1 MMARKKPLKI
11 REGRVYYVVFFG
23 NVEGD
28 MDDREKLPVI
38 IRHWIGH
45 NEGHI
50 EEYRQWAE
58 RADALG
64 FAGVKARIA
73 EAVKEIIQSN
83 NLLQEALKELEA
95 S

>member
-1 MMARKKPLKI
+1 
-11 REGRVYYVVFFG
+11 
-23 NVEGD
+23 

-45 NEGHI
+45 NEEHI

-64 FAGVKARIA
+64 FAGVKARIT

-83 NLLQEALKELEA
+83 NLLQEALRELEA

>member
-1 MMARKKPLKI
+1 
-11 REGRVYYVVFFG
+11 
-23 NVEGD
+23 
-28 MDDREKLPVI
+28 MDDREKLPII

-45 NEGHI
+45 NEEHI

-64 FAGVKARIA
+64 FAGVKARIT
-73 EAVKEIIQSN
+73 EAVQEIMQSN
-83 NLLQEALKELEA
+83 NLLQEALKELAA

>member
-1 MMARKKPLKI
+1 M
-11 REGRVYYVVFFG
+11 GRVYDVAFFG
-23 NVEGD
+23 NIEGD

-45 NEGHI
+45 NEEHI

-58 RADALG
+58 KAGGLG
-64 FAGVKARIA
+64 LQGVKARIT

-83 NLLQEALKELEA
+83 TLLQEALKELAA

>member
-1 MMARKKPLKI
+1 
-11 REGRVYYVVFFG
+11 
-23 NVEGD
+23 
-28 MDDREKLPVI
+28 MDDREKLPII

-45 NEGHI
+45 NEEHV

-58 RADALG
+58 K
-64 FAGVKARIA
+64 AGEMGLHAVKARMT